1 MAFRWIYCIPRHE
14 HMRTY
19 LLNCNTMSFKFLINQ
34 KLLCFV
40 CNLNAGKSCLLSK
53 LTAWYITS
61 DELTNVMKS
70 YELWRINNINAV
82 KSSVKRVFE
91 LRCNEL

>member
-1 MAFRWIYCIPRHE
+1 
-14 HMRTY
+14 
-19 LLNCNTMSFKFLINQ
+19 MSFNFLINQ

-70 YELWRINNINAV
+70 YGLWRINSINIV
-82 KSSVKRVFE
+82 KYSVKRAF
-91 LRCNEL
+91 